1 LAEGATATDLV
12 LTVTE
17 MLRKKGVVGKFVEF
31 YGPGI
36 ATLPLADRATIGNMA
51 PEYGATVGI
60 FLVDQETLRYLEFT
74 GRPKEQVQLV
84 EAYMKEQGLFHSGA
98 APEPVYSDTLS
109 LDLSTVEPSLA
120 RPRRPQDRV
129 PPPHLPR
136 TFQLALPALVKPT
149 SPAASAPNAGRWA
162 AGGRPLAAA

>member
-1 LAEGATATDLV
+1 
-12 LTVTE
+12 
-17 MLRKKGVVGKFVEF
+17 F

-60 FLVDQETLRYLEFT
+60 FPVDQETLRYLEFT

-120 RPRRPQDRV
+120 GPRRPQVRV
-129 PPPHLPR
+129 SFRYLHRNFHIACPPFVTPL
-136 TFQLALPALVKPT
+136 
-149 SPAASAPNAGRWA
+149 SP
-162 AGGRPLAAA
+162 